1 MDVIVQSHAVSFHTF
16 MSPLGKTGAPNLCP
30 GELTL
35 FSPPEL
41 CLGVGHL
48 SGATGERPLQPSL
61 NPGESIDASMAAGLS
76 FTQVPQGGL
85 LISINVKWCCPRA
98 NTEKP
103 HTRAIMHTY
112 PHTWVYMNA
121 DVVKNWLSSG
131 QNIEK
136 CPSDVVKWQAS
147 EWNICL
153 LDAVDSSLL
162 HQ

>member
-1 MDVIVQSHAVSFHTF
+1 

-48 SGATGERPLQPSL
+48 SGATGERPLQTSL

-85 LISINVKWCCPRA
+85 LISINVK
-98 NTEKP
+98 
-103 HTRAIMHTY
+103 
-112 PHTWVYMNA
+112 
-121 DVVKNWLSSG
+121 
-131 QNIEK
+131 
-136 CPSDVVKWQAS
+136 
-147 EWNICL
+147 
-153 LDAVDSSLL
+153 
-162 HQ
+162 